1 MGVKFMQHKMIDE
14 LTKVFIEIA
23 KSTWDRQEPYGP
35 WPVYYG
41 PKQEWH
47 YRRDYEGSARNE
59 ASILDSQPFSTGGVY
74 GY

>member
-1 MGVKFMQHKMIDE
+1 MQQKMIDE
-14 LTKVFIEIA
+14 LVKVFVEIA
-23 KSTWDRQEPYGP
+23 KATWDYSEKYGP
-35 WPVYYG
+35 WPEYYG

-47 YRRDYEGSARNE
+47 YRRDYERAARNE

>member
-1 MGVKFMQHKMIDE
+1 MQQKMIDE
-14 LTKVFIEIA
+14 LVKAFVEIA
-23 KSTWDRQEPYGP
+23 KSTWGYGETYEPYGP
-35 WPVYYG
+35 WPQYYG

>member
-1 MGVKFMQHKMIDE
+1 MDETDMQQKMIEE
-14 LTKVFIEIA
+14 LIKVFVEIA
-23 KSTWDRQEPYGP
+23 KETWDHKSEYGP

-47 YRRDYEGSARNE
+47 RKRDYAWAARNE

>member
-1 MGVKFMQHKMIDE
+1 MQQKMIDE
-14 LTKVFIEIA
+14 LVKVFVEIA
-23 KSTWDRQEPYGP
+23 RRNHDYKEPYGP

-47 YRRDYEGSARNE
+47 YKPDFERMGRRE

>member
-1 MGVKFMQHKMIDE
+1 MQQKMIDE
-14 LTKVFIEIA
+14 LVKVFVEIA
-23 KSTWDRQEPYGP
+23 KRTYEHAEPYGP

-47 YRRDYEGSARNE
+47 YYRDHERIARNE
-59 ASILDSQPFSTGGVY
+59 ASILDSQPFSTGGFY